1 MDHRKI
7 IELMIVEFLTNI
19 YMKVGHKREDVD
31 WFNTL
36 TNAWLW
42 IWRHVLLEPSTSI

>member
-7 IELMIVEFLTNI
+7 IELMIVECLAN
-19 YMKVGHKREDVD
+19 MKVGHKREYID
-31 WFNTL
+31 WFNSL

-42 IWRHVLLEPSTSI
+42 IWRHVLLEPSTCI